1 MKSSALIHRYL
12 AVIQIVNPTS
22 GPHFRVPKM
31 GFVLML
37 IYCRNNYHVMGNPHF
52 NKKILTSC
60 IIISILLIGMSY
72 SSHYIVQSISAKSS
86 SYDKVSSSSKDSSSS
101 SSKDSSSSS
110 SKDSSSSSSKD
121 SSSSKSNT
129 SSIALNALELKNETY
144 RWQNTS
150 KAINPTLHLIANT
163 DYLIKIKNPTDT
175 KHELIITSNGTE
187 LAKSNEMKPGS
198 NGKLNLPVNS
208 TGTLEYHC
216 EYHPDTM
223 KGTIEISSK

>member
-1 MKSSALIHRYL
+1 MDNL
-12 AVIQIVNPTS
+12 
-22 GPHFRVPKM
+22 
-31 GFVLML
+31 
-37 IYCRNNYHVMGNPHF
+37 HF

-72 SSHYIVQSISAKSS
+72 SSHYLVQSISAKKSS
-86 SYDKVSSSSKDSSSS
+86 SEDKASSTSTDASASNSS
-101 SSKDSSSSS
+101 
-110 SKDSSSSSSKD
+110 
-121 SSSSKSNT
+121 

-150 KAINPTLHLIANT
+150 EAINPTLHLIANT

-175 KHELIITSNGTE
+175 KHELIIGSNGTE
-187 LAKSNEMKPGS
+187 LVKSNEIEPDK
-198 NGKLNLPVNS
+198 NGKFTFNANS

-223 KGTIEISSK
+223 KGIIEISSQ

>member
-1 MKSSALIHRYL
+1 MDNR
-12 AVIQIVNPTS
+12 
-22 GPHFRVPKM
+22 
-31 GFVLML
+31 
-37 IYCRNNYHVMGNPHF
+37 HF

-72 SSHYIVQSISAKSS
+72 SSHYLVQPISAKKSS
-86 SYDKVSSSSKDSSSS
+86 SDDKATSTSTDSSASNSS
-101 SSKDSSSSS
+101 
-110 SKDSSSSSSKD
+110 
-121 SSSSKSNT
+121 

-150 KAINPTLHLIANT
+150 EAINPTLHLIANT

-175 KHELIITSNGTE
+175 KHELIIGSNGTE
-187 LAKSNEMKPGS
+187 LAKSNEIEPDK
-198 NGKLNLPVNS
+198 NGKFTFKANS

-223 KGTIEISSK
+223 KGIIEISSQ

>member
-1 MKSSALIHRYL
+1 MKSSALIYRYF
-12 AVIQIVNPTS
+12 AVFQIVNPTS
-22 GPHFRVPKM
+22 GSHFRVPKM
-31 GFVLML
+31 GFVT
-37 IYCRNNYHVMGNPHF
+37 IFIKCRNNYHAMDNPYF
-52 NKKILTSC
+52 NKKTLTSC

-86 SYDKVSSSSKDSSSS
+86 SYDKGSTSSKDSSSS
-101 SSKDSSSSS
+101 SSKDSSSSN
-110 SKDSSSSSSKD
+110 
-121 SSSSKSNT
+121 SNT

>member
-1 MKSSALIHRYL
+1 MDNL
-12 AVIQIVNPTS
+12 
-22 GPHFRVPKM
+22 
-31 GFVLML
+31 
-37 IYCRNNYHVMGNPHF
+37 HF

-72 SSHYIVQSISAKSS
+72 SSHYLVQSVLAKKSS
-86 SYDKVSSSSKDSSSS
+86 SDDKASSTSTDASASNSS
-101 SSKDSSSSS
+101 
-110 SKDSSSSSSKD
+110 
-121 SSSSKSNT
+121 

-150 KAINPTLHLIANT
+150 EAINPTLHLIANT

-175 KHELIITSNGTE
+175 KHELIIGSNGTE
-187 LAKSNEMKPGS
+187 LAKSNEIEPDK
-198 NGKLNLPVNS
+198 NGKFTFNANS

-223 KGTIEISSK
+223 KGIIEISSQ

>member
-1 MKSSALIHRYL
+1 ME
-12 AVIQIVNPTS
+12 NP
-22 GPHFRVPKM
+22 
-31 GFVLML
+31 
-37 IYCRNNYHVMGNPHF
+37 YF

-60 IIISILLIGMSY
+60 IIISILLIGLSY
-72 SSHYIVQSISAKSS
+72 SSHYFVQPISAKSS

-121 SSSSKSNT
+121 SSASNSSNT
-129 SSIALNALELKNETY
+129 TTIALNALKLKNETY

-150 KAINPTLHLIANT
+150 EAINPTLHLIANT

-175 KHELIITSNGTE
+175 KHQLIIASNGTE
-187 LAKSNEMKPGS
+187 LAKGKEIQPGK
-198 NGKLNLPVNS
+198 NGKLNFPANS
-208 TGTLEYHC
+208 TGTFEYHC

-223 KGTIEISSK
+223 KGIIEISSQ

>member
-1 MKSSALIHRYL
+1 MD
-12 AVIQIVNPTS
+12 
-22 GPHFRVPKM
+22 
-31 GFVLML
+31 
-37 IYCRNNYHVMGNPHF
+37 NPHF

-72 SSHYIVQSISAKSS
+72 SSHYLVQSVLAKKSS
-86 SYDKVSSSSKDSSSS
+86 SDDKASSTSTDASASNSS
-101 SSKDSSSSS
+101 
-110 SKDSSSSSSKD
+110 
-121 SSSSKSNT
+121 

-150 KAINPTLHLIANT
+150 EAINPTLRLIANT

-175 KHELIITSNGTE
+175 KHELIIGSNGTE
-187 LAKSNEMKPGS
+187 LAKSNEIEPDK
-198 NGKLNLPVNS
+198 NGKFTFNANS

-223 KGTIEISSK
+223 KGIIEISSQ

>member
-1 MKSSALIHRYL
+1 MDNR
-12 AVIQIVNPTS
+12 
-22 GPHFRVPKM
+22 
-31 GFVLML
+31 
-37 IYCRNNYHVMGNPHF
+37 HF

-72 SSHYIVQSISAKSS
+72 SSHYLVQSISAKKSS
-86 SYDKVSSSSKDSSSS
+86 SDDKASSTSTDASDSNSS
-101 SSKDSSSSS
+101 
-110 SKDSSSSSSKD
+110 
-121 SSSSKSNT
+121 

-150 KAINPTLHLIANT
+150 EAINPTLHLIANT

-175 KHELIITSNGTE
+175 KHELIIGSNGTE
-187 LAKSNEMKPGS
+187 LAKSNEIETDK
-198 NGKLNLPVNS
+198 NGKFTFNANS

-223 KGTIEISSK
+223 KGIIEISSQ

>member
-1 MKSSALIHRYL
+1 MHRYF
-12 AVIQIVNPTS
+12 AVIQIVNSTS
-22 GPHFRVPKM
+22 GSRFRVPKM
-31 GFVLML
+31 GFVSML
-37 IYCRNNYHVMGNPHF
+37 IYCRNNYHHMGNPQF
-52 NKKILTSC
+52 IKKTFTSC

-72 SSHYIVQSISAKSS
+72 SSHYVVQSISAKSS

-110 SKDSSSSSSKD
+110 SKDSSASN
-121 SSSSKSNT
+121 SNT

-150 KAINPTLHLIANT
+150 EAINPTLHLIAGT

-187 LAKSNEMKPGS
+187 LAKSNEIKPGK
-198 NGKLNLPVNS
+198 NGKLNFANS
-208 TGTLEYHC
+208 TGTFEYHC

-223 KGTIEISSK
+223 KGIIEIASK